1 MNTVLVTVSTQPQKG
16 RSRSVAVPVAIPDV
30 QEVRALAER
39 LHQLGQSY
47 QDRVWGWELSYE
59 PEIDEPEAEV
69 QIPDGKG
76 GFVTETM
83 PIWAPASFAI
93 GESGVWFFS
102 MLWESG
108 VDQPPVE
115 FLDDRNLLPAE

>member
-1 MNTVLVTVSTQPQKG
+1 MNTALVTVSTQPQKG

-93 GESGVWFFS
+93 GERGVWFFS

>member
-1 MNTVLVTVSTQPQKG
+1 MNTALITVRTQPKKG

-30 QEVRALAER
+30 QEVRAFAER
-39 LHQLGQSY
+39 LHQVGQSY

-59 PEIDEPEAEV
+59 PEINEPEAEV

-102 MLWESG
+102 MLWENG

>member
-1 MNTVLVTVSTQPQKG
+1 
-16 RSRSVAVPVAIPDV
+16 VAVPVAIPDV
-30 QEVRALAER
+30 QEVRAFAER
-39 LHQLGQSY
+39 LHQVGQSY

-59 PEIDEPEAEV
+59 PEINEPEAEV

-102 MLWESG
+102 MLWENG

>member
-1 MNTVLVTVSTQPQKG
+1 MNTALVTVSTQPQKG

-30 QEVRALAER
+30 QEVRAFAER

-76 GFVTETM
+76 DFVTETM

-102 MLWESG
+102 MLWENG
-108 VDQPPVE
+108 VDQPPSE

>member
-1 MNTVLVTVSTQPQKG
+1 MNTALVTVSTQPQKG

-30 QEVRALAER
+30 QEVRALAQR
-39 LHQLGQSY
+39 LHQLGQAY

-69 QIPDGKG
+69 QVPDGKG
-76 GFVTETM
+76 GFVTATM
-83 PIWAPASFAI
+83 PIWVPASFAI

-102 MLWESG
+102 MLWENG

-115 FLDDRNLLPAE
+115 FLDDRNLFPAE